1 MEEVVARLLAV
12 KGLVVLGWFALLF
25 AAERL
30 LPATAPAPEA
40 RGWRRVGR
48 NLTLHL
54 VNVALSPLVVLPLSI
69 LAASQAP
76 QWRPDWWSGAWGLA
90 LDLLILDLWIYLW
103 HRTNHRVPLLW
114 RFHEVHHLD
123 RHLDT
128 TTAVRFHFGEVL
140 ISALVRAAV
149 IFALAVPIAS
159 VLVFELIV
167 LLSSLFQHSNLRL
180 PEWLERPLSRVLV
193 TPSHHWVH
201 HHAVRADTDSNYA
214 NTFSVWDRLFGT
226 RSPTA
231 RRPGMPI
238 GTQGRAERDLRGL
251 LRRPLDPP

>member
-1 MEEVVARLLAV
+1 MEQLVAQ
-12 KGLVVLGWFALLF
+12 LVALKAIVIAAWFALLF

-30 LPATAPAPEA
+30 APAARVAPEA

-48 NLTLHL
+48 NAGLFL
-54 VNVALSPLVVLPLSI
+54 VNTGLSPLVVLPLTVF
-69 LAASQAP
+69 AAAHAVD
-76 QWRPDWWSGAWGLA
+76 WRPDWWAGAGGLI

-103 HRTNHRVPLLW
+103 HRVSHRVPLLW

-140 ISALVRAAV
+140 ISAVVRGAV
-149 IFALAVPIAS
+149 IVLLGMPIAS
-159 VLVFELIV
+159 VLVFEVLV

-180 PEWLERPLSRVLV
+180 PPWLERPLSIVLV

-214 NTFSVWDRLFGT
+214 NTLSIWDRLFGT
-226 RSPTA
+226 LSPTA
-231 RRPGMPI
+231 RWAEMPI
-238 GTQGRAERDLRGL
+238 GTQGRAERDLKGL
-251 LRRPLDPP
+251 LLRPLDPP